1 MACRYKRSC
10 PSSTSVTWLKE
21 GAKVEERDKE
31 TGGSGVWIRHR
42 KTARTGELI
51 ISDLR
56 FAGRTKLSYNSEVM
70 CREEDEGV
78 YTCVVSNS
86 RGVVTHN
93 IDLRTQARLVVGQPE
108 IQVIRLWK
116 EKGGKGMD
124 LKMGS
129 SQ

>member
-1 MACRYKRSC
+1 MLACRYKRSC
-10 PSSTSVTWLKE
+10 PSSTAVTWLKE
-21 GAKVEERDKE
+21 GGKVEERDKE

-56 FAGRTKLSYNSEVM
+56 FAGRTKLSCITEVL

-78 YTCVVSNS
+78 YMCVVSNS

-93 IDLRTQARLVVGQPE
+93 IHLRTQARLVVGQPE
-108 IQVIRLWK
+108 IQVNTI
-116 EKGGKGMD
+116 GTN
-124 LKMGS
+124 
-129 SQ
+129 

>member
-1 MACRYKRSC
+1 M
-10 PSSTSVTWLKE
+10 
-21 GAKVEERDKE
+21 EERDKE

-56 FAGRTKLSYNSEVM
+56 FAGRTKLSCITEVL

-78 YTCVVSNS
+78 YMCVVSNS

-93 IDLRTQARLVVGQPE
+93 IHLRTQARLVVGQPE
-108 IQVIRLWK
+108 IQVNTI
-116 EKGGKGMD
+116 GTN
-124 LKMGS
+124 
-129 SQ
+129 

>member
-1 MACRYKRSC
+1 MLACRYKRSC
-10 PSSTSVTWLKE
+10 PSNTAVTWLKE
-21 GAKVEERDKE
+21 GGKVEERDKE

-56 FAGRTKLSYNSEVM
+56 SVCRTELSCITEVLF
-70 CREEDEGV
+70 REEDEGV

-93 IDLRTQARLVVGQPE
+93 IHLRTQARLVVGQPE
-108 IQVIRLWK
+108 IQVNTS
-116 EKGGKGMD
+116 GTN
-124 LKMGS
+124 
-129 SQ
+129 